1 MGFARLY
8 LSQIR
13 GLSFYKLFGT
23 GSDEGFTFKF
33 NPLTHSGVYAILA
46 VWSDENTA
54 KNGVINS
61 KIHLDAG
68 EKKIHIE
75 DSQDISQILAQ
86 NKREAN
92 DQAYKFKGFQDA
104 KMYKVAEIPLIVV
117 QELAQRGIMNY
128 NGTVRDK
135 ERMKKWL
142 NDPDNKY
149 FRIYKGNV

>member
-1 MGFARLY
+1 MTKKIGID
-8 LSQIR
+8 S
-13 GLSFYKLFGT
+13 T
-23 GSDEGFTFKF
+23 G
-33 NPLTHSGVYAILA
+33 
-46 VWSDENTA
+46 
-54 KNGVINS
+54 GVINS
-61 KIHLDAG
+61 KIHLDEG